1 MEERHCTAGW
11 RGEAPCSVHGSIGS
25 SDAKPET
32 RALNQ
37 RARERHPPY
46 QGQCARP
53 AAALAAG
60 AGAKRFESVLLPRA
74 LTAVLVASVFT
85 RGFGRSVGRSMG
97 RPSFGQ
103 RGDNTLSR
111 ILTHSVL
118 RSRRVTRRPTVAGWQ
133 MASGDDRGD
142 GGGGGGHATVIK

>member
-1 MEERHCTAGW
+1 M
-11 RGEAPCSVHGSIGS
+11 HGSIGS

-37 RARERHPPY
+37 RARERPPPY
-46 QGQCARP
+46 HTRGN
-53 AAALAAG
+53 ALGGRLRWLRAG

-74 LTAVLVASVFT
+74 LTAILVASVFT

-111 ILTHSVL
+111 ILTRCSAHD
-118 RSRRVTRRPTVAGWQ
+118 A
-133 MASGDDRGD
+133 
-142 GGGGGGHATVIK
+142 